1 MTNSKK
7 QSPSITNANPNYW
20 AMPRK
25 ELVELVIG
33 LNQKIEVQNK
43 TLGESIAQTKQAM
56 QHNKELGTILTDMFK
71 MMNQARKTER
81 LLNHKLS
88 ERPQNGLET
97 ALIRLARHSPAPNM
111 VQSIYRVIELAV
123 FHSDVDIDS
132 TEKENFLPL
141 LEIIGV
147 FKEDSCYSLS

>member
-7 QSPSITNANPNYW
+7 QSPALTNANPNYW

-43 TLGESIAQTKQAM
+43 TLDESIAQTKQAM
-56 QHNKELGTILTDMFK
+56 QHNKELGAILTDMFK
-71 MMNQARKTER
+71 IVTEARKTER
-81 LLNHKLS
+81 LLNHQLS

-97 ALIRLARHSPAPNM
+97 APNTPSQAQPAKTTG
-111 VQSIYRVIELAV
+111 QRRFAV
-123 FHSDVDIDS
+123 
-132 TEKENFLPL
+132 L
-141 LEIIGV
+141 
-147 FKEDSCYSLS
+147 